1 MPIKRI
7 KISSRRKPAVSE
19 SVGGQKRPRD
29 DTTGDAAGS
38 GAAASMPSVTSQAD
52 ASTPATVSAQTAASQ
67 VSTATIHAAN
77 GADGA
82 SASAPAA
89 TSKAALR
96 AQRLARLKA
105 LKSKGAFAASA
116 APTSVALK
124 STSTTANKAASVSR
138 AAAGVFGDDDD
149 DLASSWSAKPS
160 TASTSATSTSTGTS
174 GPSNTASEQVDSLEA
189 FMQGIQADTS
199 TAGLDTEGGIAA
211 GPVVATLE
219 DLGMEDEEGGG
230 AEEGEQGGE
239 DSLQHAQDAHDSDGD
254 VASPPAAQDED
265 EFHKSFLEQMAKL
278 ADSGGHS
285 ALQDVDTQVADTE
298 STAAAAASAAAAPAS
313 AEVLEGD
320 DDILENAEVMVA
332 SKNTKSALEQL
343 RERMAKKDLKQVD
356 HSAIDYEDFTKDFYI
371 EDPEVTAMSHEQVR
385 AARDD
390 MEMTV
395 RGRNVPK
402 PLATWQQAGLSVPLQ
417 EVLSR
422 SGFQAPFAIQRQ
434 AMPSIMSGRDVI
446 GIAKTGS
453 GKTLAYLLPMLRH
466 IADQPPVQEC
476 EGPVG
481 LIMVPARELAVQVYS
496 SSKKYCKALGLR
508 MVPVY
513 GGASVAE
520 QLAGLKRG
528 CHVVVCTPGRLIDIL
543 TMNSG
548 RALSLK
554 RVTYLVL
561 DEADRMFDMGFEPQV
576 NRIVRN
582 TRPDRQTVMFS
593 ATFPSHVES
602 LARKIL
608 ESPIEI
614 VVGGRSVSSSDV
626 TQHVE
631 LMSERQKFKNLL
643 KWLGK
648 YYDKG
653 CVLVFVDTQER
664 CDTLFADLLGAG
676 YPSLSLHGGKDQFDR
691 DSTIAD
697 FKNKVRRVMVA
708 TSVAGRGLDVKDLV
722 LVVNYCCPNHME
734 DYVHR
739 IGRTGRAGNK
749 GTAVTF
755 ITEEESQYAP
765 DIVKALTASK
775 QQVPEDL
782 AKMAQKHTDA
792 VKAGHARKRRSGYA
806 TQGFRFDGTE
816 LSEEQWLQI
825 LQRLRADV
833 ADGQADVAELDKVE
847 TEYKAWRDKADVS
860 GQPQA
865 ITAGGE
871 AAPAQRIVDKRAVA
885 IAQAKVAAAQKALA
899 HGTGTPASLAAAQA
913 ELNAAKAGV
922 LDVRADGEA
931 AAAARQAAQA
941 AAASISDSLGLG
953 ASAPLGGAAFS
964 VDLEINDY
972 PQKARFKVQKKDTIR
987 GVYEQ
992 TGCGITTRGMYFA
1005 PGRRPGPGEQR
1016 LTLHIE
1022 GASEQAVM
1030 SAKHELRRILEE
1042 TTAAVTFDDGEYA
1055 RMMMQ

>member
-1 MPIKRI
+1 MPVKRI
-7 KISSRRKPAVSE
+7 KITTKKKQPTSAA
-19 SVGGQKRPRD
+19 VGGQKRERD
-29 DTTGDAAGS
+29 ESPAPNPSAVS
-38 GAAASMPSVTSQAD
+38 MQSSAVEAS
-52 ASTPATVSAQTAASQ
+52 
-67 VSTATIHAAN
+67 STATSAASAAQVVSSQKPAAAHVSN
-77 GADGA
+77 GADGTPLK
-82 SASAPAA
+82 PAA
-89 TSKAALR
+89 QDKAALR

-105 LKSKGAFAASA
+105 LKSKGAFAAST
-116 APTSVALK
+116 APATVAL
-124 STSTTANKAASVSR
+124 
-138 AAAGVFGDDDD
+138 AAAHSTAPSSAKRSKPASAAFGDDEEEDVAAWGRSA
-149 DLASSWSAKPS
+149 ASSGGPALPSSAAAPMQQQ
-160 TASTSATSTSTGTS
+160 AR
-174 GPSNTASEQVDSLEA
+174 NVDQVDSLEA
-189 FMQGIQADTS
+189 FMQGIQADSS
-199 TAGLDTEGGIAA
+199 TAGLDTQGGIAA
-211 GPVVATLE
+211 GPVVAGLADLLLSPDGDGEGAGEQDETGTGTASERQEEAAE
-219 DLGMEDEEGGG
+219 DGGGEEGQEGG
-230 AEEGEQGGE
+230 P
-239 DSLQHAQDAHDSDGD
+239 
-254 VASPPAAQDED
+254 VVDED
-265 EFHKSFLEQMAKL
+265 EFHKSFLAQMAQL

-285 ALQDVDTQVADTE
+285 ALQVVTD
-298 STAAAAASAAAAPAS
+298 AASAAGQSPAAATSSAPA
-313 AEVLEGD
+313 ALEVLEGD

-356 HSAIDYEDFTKDFYI
+356 HATIEYTDFKKDFYI
-371 EDPEVTAMSHEQVR
+371 EAPEVAAQAHEVVK

-395 RGRNVPK
+395 RGRDVPK
-402 PLATWQQAGLSVPLQ
+402 PLGTWQQAGLSVPLQ
-417 EVLSR
+417 DVLSR
-422 SGFQAPFAIQRQ
+422 SGFEAPFAIQRQ
-434 AMPSIMSGRDVI
+434 AIPCIMSGRDVI

-466 IADQPPVQEC
+466 IADQAPVEEC
-476 EGPVG
+476 QGPVG

-496 SSKKYCKALGLR
+496 SAKKFCKALGLR
-508 MVPVY
+508 MVAVY
-513 GGASVAE
+513 GGASVAD

-548 RALSLK
+548 RALSLQ

-593 ATFPSHVES
+593 ATFPAHVES

-608 ESPIEI
+608 ASPIEI

-631 LMSERQKFKNLL
+631 LINERAKFKHLL

-664 CDTLFADLLGAG
+664 CDTLFADLTGAG
-676 YPSLSLHGGKDQFDR
+676 YPSLSLHGGKDQYDR

-722 LVVNYCCPNHME
+722 LVVNFCCPNHME

-755 ITEEESQYAP
+755 ITEEESLYAP

-775 QQVPEDL
+775 QQVPEGL
-782 AKMAQKHTDA
+782 AAMAQKHSDA

-825 LQRLRADV
+825 LQRMRAEV

-847 TEYKAWRDKADVS
+847 TEYKAWRDKADIS

-871 AAPAQRIVDKRAVA
+871 AAPMQRIVDKRAVA

-899 HGTGTPASLAAAQA
+899 HGTGTPATLAAAQS

-941 AAASISDSLGLG
+941 AAASISDSLGLA

-992 TGCGITTRGMYFA
+992 TGCGITTRGLYFA

-1030 SAKHELRRILEE
+1030 SCKHELRRILEE